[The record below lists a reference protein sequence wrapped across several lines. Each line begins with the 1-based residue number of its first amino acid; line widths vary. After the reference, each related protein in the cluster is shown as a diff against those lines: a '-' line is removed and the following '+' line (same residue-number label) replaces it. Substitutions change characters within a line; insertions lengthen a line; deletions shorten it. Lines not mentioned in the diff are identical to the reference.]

1 PNFRRPRPIGCIH
14 IGADRETTFLHRIRY
29 ELHSVSVQGYA
40 TFRQQLGLGVSQ
52 MKGVRGLVVFF
63 EDGQQREFKLTNET
77 WQFVFCL
84 MKWIA
89 LFYPDHEKIELL
101 RAEKWAALTA
111 GRPHAERHMT
121 APIEKSR
128 RPRTAA

>member
-1 PNFRRPRPIGCIH
+1 
-14 IGADRETTFLHRIRY
+14 
-29 ELHSVSVQGYA
+29 
-40 TFRQQLGLGVSQ
+40 
-52 MKGVRGLVVFF
+52 LVVFF

-101 RAEKWAALTA
+101 RAEKVAALTA
-111 GRPHAERHMT
+111 ARPHAERHMT